1 MAVVTIKIKAAAA
14 QTNQMPGGDE
24 GRENESRYIK
34 IANVS
39 SFELSSEA
47 EMRFLCYSS
56 HSLPRSQGYYRVTHH
71 VDSNLS
77 LTS

>member
-56 HSLPRSQGYYRVTHH
+56 HSLPRSQWLLQG
-71 VDSNLS
+71 D
-77 LTS
+77 TSR